1 MRCKRARRSSCK
13 NRYAK
18 ASDSRWPK
26 QCGKADLFIGG
37 NVGGI
42 RYQIEDGVNGF
53 LVSSIEEAAERIVR
67 LLKDKKLREEIGS
80 KARETVRE
88 KFLLSRYVEQYLDL
102 FGAFD
107 KNFRLRE

>member
-1 MRCKRARRSSCK
+1 MWKGR
-13 NRYAK
+13 
-18 ASDSRWPK
+18 PV
-26 QCGKADLFIGG
+26 IGG

-88 KFLLSRYVEQYLDL
+88 KFLLTRYVEQYLDL